1 MLSRWQGAGI
11 LLNSNGNTVD
21 GNFLGVDPTGEV
33 DFGNGLE
40 GIQLANADDNT
51 IRGNVISGNGR
62 GISVFTTGGS
72 GTSDRNTI
80 TGNLIG
86 TDVDGVS
93 AIPNT
98 TRGIEMSGT
107 GNTIGGAGT
116 AQNRIAFNGSHGV
129 QVTDPASGNTI
140 GPNQIRDNAGLGI
153 ELGTDGVTP
162 NDAAGD
168 GDTGPNGLQNRPDLT
183 SAIPSGASVRVAGT
197 LVSAFT
203 ATYRIDLYASATCDA
218 SGSGEGAR
226 WLGFVST
233 TTDGHGIGLI
243 DSGTTLT
250 APVAGGEAIT
260 ATATAADGSTSEF
273 SACQTV
279 SGGAALEP
287 MASASECPPTS
298 TAAP

>member
-1 MLSRWQGAGI
+1 M
-11 LLNSNGNTVD
+11 
-21 GNFLGVDPTGEV
+21 
-33 DFGNGLE
+33 
-40 GIQLANADDNT
+40 
-51 IRGNVISGNGR
+51 
-62 GISVFTTGGS
+62 
-72 GTSDRNTI
+72 
-80 TGNLIG
+80 
-86 TDVDGVS
+86 
-93 AIPNT
+93 
-98 TRGIEMSGT
+98 
-107 GNTIGGAGT
+107 
-116 AQNRIAFNGSHGV
+116 
-129 QVTDPASGNTI
+129 
-140 GPNQIRDNAGLGI
+140 
-153 ELGTDGVTP
+153 
-162 NDAAGD
+162 
-168 GDTGPNGLQNRPDLT
+168 
-183 SAIPSGASVRVAGT
+183 RVAGT

-233 TTDGHGIGLI
+233 TTDGHGVGLI
-243 DSGTTLT
+243 DTGTTLT